1 MRIDSSSLGV
11 MALAVASALT
21 TAWWL
26 NHAGARGQAYAAP
39 PVPVYAAAQGTSAQ
53 VLKAP
58 DGHYWADALIDASN
72 GQRAVRVMVDTGA
85 SVVALTP
92 ADAVRLGLRL
102 KPEDFSGTV
111 ITASGRVRAAPV
123 QLQAVAVAGT
133 RVEHVE
139 ALVVER
145 GLPHSLLRNGWYTEN
160 YAASIPPALAHG
172 ALIGSAGDG
181 RIASAARA
189 DYAEAAAVALIGDQA
204 PRVVYELAG
213 DASYSLAEFA
223 AELSRQA
230 GKTVPYVD
238 MPEADYRGA
247 LLGAGLPEGL
257 ASLLADSD
265 AAAAKGALNDESRVL
280 SRLIGRPTTPFA
292 TTIAEALRG

>member
-1 MRIDSSSLGV
+1 MV
-11 MALAVASALT
+11 LAVASALT
-21 TAWWL
+21 SAWWL

-39 PVPVYAAAQGTSAQ
+39 PAALHAPAQGTSAQ

-145 GLPHSLLRNGWYTEN
+145 GLPHSLLGMSYLGRL
-160 YAASIPPALAHG
+160 SSF
-172 ALIGSAGDG
+172 SAT
-181 RIASAARA
+181 
-189 DYAEAAAVALIGDQA
+189 
-204 PRVVYELAG
+204 P
-213 DASYSLAEFA
+213 
-223 AELSRQA
+223 
-230 GKTVPYVD
+230 
-238 MPEADYRGA
+238 
-247 LLGAGLPEGL
+247 AGLTL
-257 ASLLADSD
+257 
-265 AAAAKGALNDESRVL
+265 
-280 SRLIGRPTTPFA
+280 RP
-292 TTIAEALRG
+292 